1 MPARKKSDQIN
12 LIPKDKFNDSFAG
25 RVLTWAMSTFRFTVI
40 VVEMIVMLAFLSR
53 FWLDQ
58 KNSDLDD
65 QIEQKMAQIQAQ
77 EALEN
82 EFNLVQQRLKIF
94 SVMASSDKSRVD
106 DIENIASQLPVD
118 VYLNNVS
125 FTNQGIRIS
134 GYSPS
139 EISVAQFI
147 VNLDSLDSFETVEL
161 TQVDI
166 DSENESLLKF
176 SLNITII

>member
-1 MPARKKSDQIN
+1 MPARKKSNQIN
-12 LIPKDKFNDSFAG
+12 LIPRDKFNDSLSG
-25 RVLTWAMSTFRFTVI
+25 RVLIWAMSTFRYTVI

-58 KNSDLDD
+58 RNSDLDD

-77 EALEN
+77 EALEK

-94 SVMASSDKSRVD
+94 SVMASSDKSRVN
-106 DIENIASQLPVD
+106 DIENIASQLPAD
-118 VYLNNVS
+118 VYLNNIS
-125 FTNQGIRIS
+125 FTNQGIRIT
-134 GYSPS
+134 GYSSS
-139 EISVAQFI
+139 EVSIAQFI
-147 VNLDSLDSFETVEL
+147 VNLDSLDNFETVEL

>member
-1 MPARKKSDQIN
+1 MPARKKSNQIN
-12 LIPKDKFNDSFAG
+12 LVPKDKFDDSLAG
-25 RVLTWAMSTFRFTVI
+25 RVLTWAMGTFRFTVI

-77 EALEN
+77 TELES

-94 SVMASSDKSRVD
+94 SVMASSEKSHVS
-106 DIENIASQLPVD
+106 DIEQIASQLPAD
-118 VYLNNVS
+118 VFLNNIS
-125 FTNQGIRIS
+125 FSNLGVRIT

-139 EISVAQFI
+139 ELSIAQFI
-147 VNLDSLDSFETVEL
+147 VNLDALDNFQYVEL
-161 TQVDI
+161 TQVAI

-176 SLNITII
+176 SLNITMI